1 MTNLVFTTRIAEGQT
16 PSPQAHTIATIGL
29 TWQERQRSRLAIM
42 LHDGRAA
49 AILLPRGE
57 TLADGDL
64 LASECGQMLCIS
76 ALPERLMKITASH
89 PRDFIRLVYHLANRH
104 VRAMLSQDMICIE
117 RDPVLADMVVR
128 LGGHVTDV
136 EQPFEPERGAYHGG
150 PGHHHGHGHA
160 DIDNDDRQMGSIGE
174 ELSRQAHARR

>member
-1 MTNLVFTTRIAEGQT
+1 MTNLVFATRIADGQT
-16 PSPQAHTIATIGL
+16 INTSADAIATIGL
-29 TWQERQRSRLAIM
+29 SWQERQRSRLAIM

-64 LASECGQMLCIS
+64 LASECGQLLRIS
-76 ALPERLMKITASH
+76 ALPEKLMQITASH
-89 PRDFIRLVYHLANRH
+89 PHDFIRLVYHLANRH
-104 VRAMLSQDMICIE
+104 VRAMLSQDRICIE
-117 RDPVLADMVVR
+117 PDPVLADMVVR
-128 LGGHVTDV
+128 LGGRLTDV

-150 PGHHHGHGHA
+150 PGHHHGHGHG
-160 DIDNDDRQMGSIGE
+160 DIDSEDKQMGSIGE